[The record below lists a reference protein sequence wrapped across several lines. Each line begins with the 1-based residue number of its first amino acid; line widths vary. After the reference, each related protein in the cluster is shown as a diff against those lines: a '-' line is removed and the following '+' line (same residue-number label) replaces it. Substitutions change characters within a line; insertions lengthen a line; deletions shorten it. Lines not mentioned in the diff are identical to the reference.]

1 MIEPTSGVFDGRDH
15 LLPVRVYYEDT
26 DFSGFVYHASHLK
39 FFERGRTDF
48 LRSIGVSHSALLA
61 EGLGL
66 VVRRMEI
73 DWRRPAVIDDAL
85 VVRTRRLCFRSR
97 PGNTLLVSTLE
108 LVALALAIPWLPYVD
123 AIGFVPLPPTLLLV
137 LVAITAAYVV
147 AAEAM
152 KTWFYRQPG

>member
-1 MIEPTSGVFDGRDH
+1 MTDPSPSQGAFDGRDH

-73 DWRRPAVIDDAL
+73 DWRKPAVIDDAL
-85 VVRTRRLCFRSR
+85 IVRTRALTARGARMTLNQRLERND
-97 PGNTLLVSTLE
+97 GLIAEAHVQ
-108 LVALALAIPWLPYVD
+108 VALIELTGRPSKLHPQLAAKLQPWLQSAP
-123 AIGFVPLPPTLLLV
+123 
-137 LVAITAAYVV
+137 
-147 AAEAM
+147 
-152 KTWFYRQPG
+152 

>member
-1 MIEPTSGVFDGRDH
+1 MTEPTSGAFEGRDH

-48 LRSIGVSHSALLA
+48 LRSIGVSHSALLVD
-61 EGLGL
+61 GLGL

-85 VVRTRRLCFRSR
+85 VVRTRALSARGARLRLFQR
-97 PGNTLLVSTLE
+97 LE
-108 LVALALAIPWLPYVD
+108 RNDGLI
-123 AIGFVPLPPTLLLV
+123 
-137 LVAITAAYVV
+137 
-147 AAEAM
+147 AEAM
-152 KTWFYRQPG
+152 VEVALIELSGRPAKLTADLAARLEPWVADRAIVSPRRRG

>member
-1 MIEPTSGVFDGRDH
+1 MVDPTSGTFDYRDH

-48 LRSIGVSHSALLA
+48 LRCIGISHSALLA
-61 EGLGL
+61 QDLGL

-85 VVRTRRLCFRSR
+85 VVRTRALTAKGAR
-97 PGNTLLVSTLE
+97 VTLE
-108 LVALALAIPWLPYVD
+108 QRLERSDGVIAEAQVQVALIELSGRPAKLTPELAARLLPWLQSP
-123 AIGFVPLPPTLLLV
+123 AP
-137 LVAITAAYVV
+137 
-147 AAEAM
+147 
-152 KTWFYRQPG
+152 

>member
-1 MIEPTSGVFDGRDH
+1 MTDFQPTQGGFDGRDH

-48 LRSIGVSHSALLA
+48 LRGIGVSHSALLA
-61 EGLGL
+61 DGLGI

-85 VVRTRRLCFRSR
+85 LVRTRALSAKGARMTLHQQLERSD
-97 PGNTLLVSTLE
+97 GLIAQAHVQ
-108 LVALALAIPWLPYVD
+108 VALIELSGKPARLHPELAAKLEPWLQ
-123 AIGFVPLPPTLLLV
+123 
-137 LVAITAAYVV
+137 TA
-147 AAEAM
+147 
-152 KTWFYRQPG
+152 P

>member
-1 MIEPTSGVFDGRDH
+1 MTEPTSGTFDGRDH

-48 LRSIGVSHSALLA
+48 LRGIGVSHSALLA
-61 EGLGL
+61 DGLGI

-85 VVRTRRLCFRSR
+85 VVRTRALSAKGARMRLFQR
-97 PGNTLLVSTLE
+97 LE
-108 LVALALAIPWLPYVD
+108 RNDGLI
-123 AIGFVPLPPTLLLV
+123 
-137 LVAITAAYVV
+137 
-147 AAEAM
+147 AEAM
-152 KTWFYRQPG
+152 VEAALIELSGKPAKLTPEIAAKMEPWLQSAP

>member
-1 MIEPTSGVFDGRDH
+1 MTTDPTSGAFDGRDH

-61 EGLGL
+61 DGLGL

-73 DWRRPAVIDDAL
+73 DWRKPAVIDDAL
-85 VVRTRRLCFRSR
+85 VVRTRALSARGARMRLSQR
-97 PGNTLLVSTLE
+97 LE
-108 LVALALAIPWLPYVD
+108 RNDGLI
-123 AIGFVPLPPTLLLV
+123 
-137 LVAITAAYVV
+137 
-147 AAEAM
+147 AEAM
-152 KTWFYRQPG
+152 VEVALIELSGRPAKLTADLAARLEPWLQTAP

>member
-1 MIEPTSGVFDGRDH
+1 MTDLSPTQGVFDGRDH

-48 LRSIGVSHSALLA
+48 LRAIGVSHSALLA
-61 EGLGL
+61 DGLGL

-85 VVRTRRLCFRSR
+85 VVRTRALTARGARM
-97 PGNTLLVSTLE
+97 TLLQRLE
-108 LVALALAIPWLPYVD
+108 RNDGLIAEAQVQVALIELTGKPAKLTAQLAAKLAPWLQS
-123 AIGFVPLPPTLLLV
+123 
-137 LVAITAAYVV
+137 TA
-147 AAEAM
+147 
-152 KTWFYRQPG
+152 P

>member
-1 MIEPTSGVFDGRDH
+1 MTQPTQGTFDGLDH

-48 LRSIGVSHSALLA
+48 LRSIDVTHGALMT

-73 DWRRPAVIDDAL
+73 DWRKPAVIDDAL
-85 VVRTRRLCFRSR
+85 VVRTRALTAKGARM
-97 PGNTLLVSTLE
+97 TLLQRLE
-108 LVALALAIPWLPYVD
+108 RADGLVAEARVQIALIELTGRPAKLTAALAMKLEPWLQSP
-123 AIGFVPLPPTLLLV
+123 AP
-137 LVAITAAYVV
+137 
-147 AAEAM
+147 
-152 KTWFYRQPG
+152 